1 MIQQR
6 RPVTPE
12 RLEAMQR
19 LGGEAGRMFQRHSS
33 GAGGVIRALAEDLL
47 DLLAVYEAA
56 ERERYDL
63 SLRVAAAVAAT
74 EDTYRFLTKTEEVPD
89 AAG

>member
-1 MIQQR
+1 MLQPRTKR

-12 RLEAMQR
+12 RLEAMGK

-47 DLLAVYEAA
+47 DLLAVYEEA
-56 ERERYDL
+56 ERERAFAKSRLDAVV
-63 SLRVAAAVAAT
+63 RAVAG
-74 EDTYRFLTKTEEVPD
+74 VGVSD